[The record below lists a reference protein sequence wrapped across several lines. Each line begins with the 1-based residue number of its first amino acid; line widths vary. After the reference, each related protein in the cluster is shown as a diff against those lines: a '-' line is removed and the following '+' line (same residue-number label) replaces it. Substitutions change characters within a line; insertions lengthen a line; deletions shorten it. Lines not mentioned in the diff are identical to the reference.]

1 MRGRQGEVAGVV
13 IKVGVPEEGAG
24 GVLARAAWDITG
36 MSLRSGLLWSMLLGL
51 LRGCWC
57 RESVPHLLSDK
68 VPICRRSPL

>member
-36 MSLRSGLLWSMLLGL
+36 MSLGSGLLLSTL